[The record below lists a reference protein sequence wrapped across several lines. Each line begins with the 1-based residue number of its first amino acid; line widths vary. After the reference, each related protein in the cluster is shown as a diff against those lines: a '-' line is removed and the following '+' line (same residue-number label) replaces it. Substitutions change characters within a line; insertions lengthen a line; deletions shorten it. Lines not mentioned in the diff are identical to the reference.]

1 MAAPPSPAT
10 SLNLSA
16 LSKLKLT
23 TTPQGMRAFFIKFP
37 AALGPLLAATLRK
50 TLNRSTLNPFDSREA
65 SLFSL
70 INDALVGCVQDDDD
84 VIAMSTACGTN
95 GPMALVWL
103 QRTYDPTSTA
113 SALVTLIDMFT
124 TSLGDD
130 TRKGLDMKI
139 AQNHSLHKD
148 LQLPEPVLVVRM
160 LCMLPPDLNNLRD
173 LIVER
178 DAIPTPTELCEKVQ
192 NQGAVAGASSM
203 TGKSRHGALASAF
216 SFAAETRNKFCFN
229 CDTTGHHRS
238 TCTKPIATC
247 SVCGVLAGHPDK
259 HCLVQSDKPIPA
271 GISSERRA
279 KIESA
284 RKAYKTK
291 TGAAVLFVP
300 NEATPLEEN
309 DESFWDMLARH
320 T

>member
-1 MAAPPSPAT
+1 
-10 SLNLSA
+10 
-16 LSKLKLT
+16 
-23 TTPQGMRAFFIKFP
+23 
-37 AALGPLLAATLRK
+37 
-50 TLNRSTLNPFDSREA
+50 
-65 SLFSL
+65 
-70 INDALVGCVQDDDD
+70 
-84 VIAMSTACGTN
+84 
-95 GPMALVWL
+95 
-103 QRTYDPTSTA
+103 
-113 SALVTLIDMFT
+113 
-124 TSLGDD
+124 
-130 TRKGLDMKI
+130 
-139 AQNHSLHKD
+139 
-148 LQLPEPVLVVRM
+148 
-160 LCMLPPDLNNLRD
+160 
-173 LIVER
+173 
-178 DAIPTPTELCEKVQ
+178 
-192 NQGAVAGASSM
+192 M

-238 TCTKPIATC
+238 TCTKPLATC

>member
-50 TLNRSTLNPFDSREA
+50 TLTRSTLKLNPFDSREA

-148 LQLPEPVLVVRM
+148 LQLPEPVLVVLM

-173 LIVER
+173 LIIER
-178 DAIPTPTELCEKVQ
+178 DI
-192 NQGAVAGASSM
+192 
-203 TGKSRHGALASAF
+203 
-216 SFAAETRNKFCFN
+216 
-229 CDTTGHHRS
+229 RS
-238 TCTKPIATC
+238 QRPL
-247 SVCGVLAGHPDK
+247 S
-259 HCLVQSDKPIPA
+259 
-271 GISSERRA
+271 
-279 KIESA
+279 SA
-284 RKAYKTK
+284 RRSRTR
-291 TGAAVLFVP
+291 
-300 NEATPLEEN
+300 
-309 DESFWDMLARH
+309 ARSPAPPA
-320 T
+320 